1 MKLDV
6 KPGPNG
12 IRVRCTAKDEELG
25 AAVKAL
31 LEHLAP
37 PILFA
42 LNNISA
48 ELAQIKHELE
58 DQKKPEDPMRSCE
71 TAKSECDGCTGCG

>member
-6 KPGPNG
+6 RPGPNG
-12 IRVRCTAKDEELG
+12 IRVKCTAKDVELG

-48 ELAQIKHELE
+48 ELGQIRTLLDDKADAE
-58 DQKKPEDPMRSCE
+58 DRSE
-71 TAKSECDGCTGCG
+71 ESGCGGCKGCG